1 MATLKAQIQSDM
13 KQALKAGEK
22 ERLSVIRMLLAAIQ
36 SREIEDRQDLDDNTI
51 LQVTE
56 KLIKQRK
63 DSAQQYADA
72 GRADREAQE
81 LAEAEI
87 LKAYMPEQLGEAEL
101 EALVNEVIEA
111 TNAVSMQ
118 DMGKVMGMI
127 KEKAQGRADMGALS
141 ALVKSRLAG

>member
-101 EALVNEVIEA
+101 AALVSEVIEA
-111 TNAVSMQ
+111 TNAASMQ

-141 ALVKSRLAG
+141 TLVKSRLAG

>member
-1 MATLKAQIQSDM
+1 MSLKEQIRSDM
-13 KQALKAGEK
+13 KTAMKAGEK

-36 SREIEDRQDLDDNTI
+36 TREIEDREELSDNTI

-81 LAEAEI
+81 LSEAEM
-87 LKAYMPEQLGEAEL
+87 LKAYMPEQLDDTEL
-101 EALVNEVIEA
+101 EAMVIEA
-111 TNAVSMQ
+111 IEATGAAGMQ
-118 DMGKVMGMI
+118 DMGKVMATLRD
-127 KEKAQGRADMGALS
+127 KAQGRADMGALS
-141 ALVKSRLAG
+141 ALVKNRLAG

>member
-1 MATLKAQIQSDM
+1 MSLKEQIRSDM
-13 KQALKAGEK
+13 KVALKAGEK

-36 SREIEDRQDLDDNTI
+36 TREIEDREELSDNTV

-63 DSAQQYADA
+63 DSAKQYADA

-87 LKAYMPEQLGEAEL
+87 LKAYMPEQLADSEL
-101 EALVNEVIEA
+101 EAMVVDVIESTGA
-111 TNAVSMQ
+111 SGMQ
-118 DMGKVMGMI
+118 DMGKVMGI
-127 KEKAQGRADMGALS
+127 LKEKAQGRADMGALS
-141 ALVKSRLAG
+141 ALVKNRLAG

>member
-1 MATLKAQIQSDM
+1 MSLKEQIRSDM
-13 KQALKAGEK
+13 KVALKAGEK

-36 SREIEDRQDLDDNTI
+36 TREIDDREELSDNTV

-63 DSAQQYADA
+63 DSAKQYADA

-87 LKAYMPEQLGEAEL
+87 LKAYMPEQLADSEL
-101 EALVNEVIEA
+101 EAMVVDVIESTGA
-111 TNAVSMQ
+111 SGMQ
-118 DMGKVMGMI
+118 DMGKVMGI
-127 KEKAQGRADMGALS
+127 LKEKAQGRADMGALS
-141 ALVKSRLAG
+141 ALVKNRLAG